1 MVLRG
6 VTEATYRRLYKHIF
20 TRIDAERAHE
30 IGLLA
35 LRLGGLPVFR
45 RLLRA
50 AAYGPDLPGVQ
61 VEALGRR
68 FAHPLG
74 LAAGFDKDG
83 VALHG
88 LAALGFSHIEA
99 GTVTPQ
105 PQPGNPAPRL
115 FRLTHDRALIN
126 RLGFPSGGV
135 EHFAANFR
143 GRPVTPIGV
152 SVGKNKATPLDAAA
166 RDYVAVIR
174 RLRPQADY
182 FAVNVSSPNTPELR
196 RLQTPD
202 YLDDLLAACAAA
214 AQRTPLLVKIAPDL
228 DWAEIDTV
236 IGLALKHRLAGII
249 ATNTTLRRDDLR
261 DPSAG
266 EVGGLSGLPLRDRAT
281 DIIRHI
287 YRSAGKQLVII
298 GVGGIFSGADA
309 WDKLC
314 AGATLLQAYTGFIY
328 RGPTYVRRVV
338 EDLAHLMRDE
348 GVTSLQEVIG
358 RGR

>member
-1 MVLRG
+1 MVFRG
-6 VTEATYRRLYKHIF
+6 ITEATYRRLYKHIF

-30 IGLLA
+30 IGLAVLQV
-35 LRLGGLPVFR
+35 GGLPIVR
-45 RLLRA
+45 RLLRTA
-50 AAYGPDLPGVQ
+50 TYGPDLPGVG
-61 VEALGRR
+61 VEAFGRR

-88 LAALGFSHIEA
+88 LATLGFSHIEA
-99 GTVTPQ
+99 GTVTPL

-126 RLGFPSGGV
+126 RLGFPSGGM
-135 EHFAANFR
+135 ERFTANFQR
-143 GRPVTPIGV
+143 RPVTPIGV
-152 SVGKNKATPLDAAA
+152 SVGKNKATPLDVAA
-166 RDYVAVIR
+166 RDYAAVIAR
-174 RLRPQADY
+174 VRPQADY

-196 RLQTPD
+196 RLQTSA
-202 YLDDLLAACAAA
+202 YLDDLLAVCAAA
-214 AQRTPLLVKIAPDL
+214 AKGTPLLVKIAPDL

-261 DPSAG
+261 DPASG
-266 EVGGLSGLPLRDRAT
+266 EAGGLSGLPLRERAT
-281 DIIRHI
+281 EIIRHI
-287 YRSAGKQLVII
+287 YRAAGGQLVII

-338 EDLAHLMRDE
+338 EDIAHLMRHE
-348 GVTSLQEVIG
+348 GVTSLREVIG
-358 RGR
+358 RGA